1 MKERMDEHRIRHP
14 AAKQNRMRDRDRS
27 LRSRPD
33 RVALWAFVMALVMM
47 AFAAASADGQTN
59 GGVSAGEEGT
69 TNEGE
74 CLDDAGFG
82 TRPMALGDCG
92 DDVRTLNW
100 LLRSMPFARDGVK
113 LGPRFQGPTETTVR
127 RFERRQGLPVNG
139 VVRKR
144 TRRAL
149 VRNMSRER
157 ATWYGP
163 GFWGNRTAC
172 GQRLRKGT
180 VGVAHRTLP
189 CGTPVVI
196 RYKGRFLRTR
206 VIDRGPYAHGANW
219 DLTQR
224 AARQVNFTH
233 TDAIRV
239 ARSR

>member
-1 MKERMDEHRIRHP
+1 MDERRTRRH
-14 AAKQNRMRDRDRS
+14 AANQNRVRARGNS

-33 RVALWAFVMALVMM
+33 RIALWAFAMALVLMV
-47 AFAAASADGQTN
+47 AAAASAKGQST
-59 GGVSAGEEGT
+59 GGVSAGDGAT
-69 TNEGE
+69 TTTDGG
-74 CLDDAGFG
+74 CHDAGFG
-82 TRPMALGDCG
+82 SRPLTVGDCG
-92 DDVRTLNW
+92 TDVRTLNW
-100 LLRSMPFARDGVK
+100 ILRAKPFAEDGVK
-113 LGPRFQGPTETTVR
+113 LGPRFRGPTQTTVR

-144 TRRAL
+144 TRQAL
-149 VRNMSRER
+149 VRGMSRER

-172 GQRLRKGT
+172 GQRLGKGT

-189 CGTPVVI
+189 CGARVVI

-206 VIDRGPYAHGANW
+206 VIDRGPFANRANW

-224 AARQVNFTH
+224 AARQLNFQY

-239 ARSR
+239 AKVRPR

>member
-1 MKERMDEHRIRHP
+1 MDERRIRRQ
-14 AAKQNRMRDRDRS
+14 AANQNRMQGRSRS

-33 RVALWAFVMALVMM
+33 RVALWAFAMALVLMV
-47 AFAAASADGQTN
+47 AAAASARGQST
-59 GGVSAGEEGT
+59 GGVAAGDDAATPTEA
-69 TNEGE
+69 E
-74 CLDDAGFG
+74 CRDAGFG
-82 TRPMALGDCG
+82 SRPLAVGDCG
-92 DDVRTLNW
+92 TDVRTLNW
-100 LLRSMPFARDGVK
+100 ILRSKQFARDGVK
-113 LGPRFQGPTETTVR
+113 LGPRFRGPTQTTVR

-149 VRNMSRER
+149 VRSMSRER

-172 GQRLRKGT
+172 GQRLRRAT

-189 CGTPVVI
+189 CGARVVI
-196 RYKGRFLRTR
+196 RYKGNFLRTR
-206 VIDRGPYAHGANW
+206 VIDRGPFANRANW

-224 AARQVNFTH
+224 AARMVNFEY

-239 ARSR
+239 ARVRPR